1 VGSITFLALFL
12 PQYPDPFLFSF
23 FFSGLQLMATGL
35 ELTPSY
41 LIGSMSSLLI
51 LLFPVLILSW
61 LVSALFLFAVFFDIL
76 DFWECLLV
84 AACITP
90 TDPVIA
96 SAIVKGNFN

>member
-1 VGSITFLALFL
+1 
-12 PQYPDPFLFSF
+12 
-23 FFSGLQLMATGL
+23 MATGL

-96 SAIVKGNFN
+96 SAIVKGKFNNY